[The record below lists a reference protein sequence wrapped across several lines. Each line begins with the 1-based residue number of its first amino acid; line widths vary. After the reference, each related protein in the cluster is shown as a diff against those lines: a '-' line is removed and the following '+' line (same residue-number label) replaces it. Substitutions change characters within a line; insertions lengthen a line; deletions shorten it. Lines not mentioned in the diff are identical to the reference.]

1 MGIQTKLEFLIGL
14 NNVVW
19 LIWLGSGSNCDMRI
33 AIFQF
38 QQGRARDEPDHG
50 AFVFILKP
58 LKRRK
63 QKWGGTFV
71 GRHDEITGNF
81 CGPAARSSGQLVKL
95 LLCCMRHAQQVSDTI
110 LGILVPVMIYL
121 LWRKTGAKV
130 WAGLIVYNALG
141 AFDYSHGLATQM
153 HYPQMIKGSVSA
165 VIYTAIGLG
174 MIFNLIVTLMM
185 FRGDVMRHF
194 LKQPA

>member
-1 MGIQTKLEFLIGL
+1 MQ
-14 NNVVW
+14 
-19 LIWLGSGSNCDMRI
+19 SPYPR
-33 AIFQF
+33 
-38 QQGRARDEPDHG
+38 RA
-50 AFVFILKP
+50 FILITIMVVLTSSRASVVTYFP
-58 LKRRK
+58 HLEMY
-63 QKWGGTFV
+63 GGI
-71 GRHDEITGNF
+71 DANAWLA
-81 CGPAARSSGQLVKL
+81 PW
-95 LLCCMRHAQQVSDTI
+95 VSDTI
-110 LGILVPVMIYL
+110 LGLLVPVMIYL

-153 HYPQMIKGSVSA
+153 HYPQMSEGSVSA

>member
-1 MGIQTKLEFLIGL
+1 MQSPHRRRALIAMTIMMAL
-14 NNVVW
+14 TF
-19 LIWLGSGSNCDMRI
+19 SR
-33 AIFQF
+33 
-38 QQGRARDEPDHG
+38 
-50 AFVFILKP
+50 AFVATYFPHLEMY
-58 LKRRK
+58 
-63 QKWGGTFV
+63 GGVDANAWFA
-71 GRHDEITGNF
+71 
-81 CGPAARSSGQLVKL
+81 PW
-95 LLCCMRHAQQVSDTI
+95 VSDTI
-110 LGILVPVMIYL
+110 LGFLVPVMIYL

-174 MIFNLIVTLMM
+174 MIFNLTVALMM

-194 LKQPA
+194 LK